1 MGFVLELRCLIQR
14 LGQWL
19 LFVNYIRICYRG
31 GAGTIGSGS
40 GVWVLYLSYDV
51 SNNSFWDNGFRIYR
65 ICYRGGSCNNESGG
79 GVWALVL
86 LDDVSGGNW
95 VNGFCLK

>member
-1 MGFVLELRCLIQR
+1 MSRPVT
-14 LGQWL
+14 
-19 LFVNYIRICYRG
+19 
-31 GAGTIGSGS
+31 GTMASVYKI
-40 GVWVLYLSYDV
+40 
-51 SNNSFWDNGFRIYR
+51 NR

-95 VNGFCLK
+95 ANGFCLKEY